1 MDLGTRPSPGL
12 PSLLGLQSVDFQDHY
27 RSGREKKMDM
37 EQGKKK
43 NPVLFLFLVEHL
55 ASENFT

>member
-43 NPVLFLFLVEHL
+43 IQSFFVF
-55 ASENFT
+55 S